1 MMKLELTSTKTNPLI
16 GRREVA
22 FKIEEKSTPN
32 RSGIKVELATALR
45 VNLDQVYVQEIET
58 KSGTHVT
65 LGVAHVYDERDP
77 AVKWMI
83 EHVIKIAKKRK
94 KKIGICGQGPSDH
107 EDFAAWLVKQGID
120 SMSLNPDTVLKTT
133 LMVLKKEKNRKRR

>member
-1 MMKLELTSTKTNPLI
+1 MKLELTSTKINPLI

-65 LGVAHVYDERDP
+65 LGVAHIYDDP
-77 AVKWMI
+77 ATALKVEPK
-83 EHVIKIAKKRK
+83 HVIRRNSPKA
-94 KKIGICGQGPSDH
+94 P
-107 EDFAAWLVKQGID
+107 EAE
-120 SMSLNPDTVLKTT
+120 
-133 LMVLKKEKNRKRR
+133 KKEAA

>member
-1 MMKLELTSTKTNPLI
+1 MKLELTSTKTNPLI

-45 VNLDQVYVQEIET
+45 VNLDQVYIQEIET

-65 LGVAHVYDERDP
+65 LGVAHVYDDP
-77 AVKWMI
+77 ATALKVEPK
-83 EHVIKIAKKRK
+83 HVIRRNNPEAKK
-94 KKIGICGQGPSDH
+94 
-107 EDFAAWLVKQGID
+107 EEAA
-120 SMSLNPDTVLKTT
+120 
-133 LMVLKKEKNRKRR
+133 

>member
-1 MMKLELTSTKTNPLI
+1 MKLELTSTKTNPLI

-65 LGVAHVYDERDP
+65 LGVAHVYDDP
-77 AVKWMI
+77 ATALKVEPKY
-83 EHVIKIAKKRK
+83 VIRRN
-94 KKIGICGQGPSDH
+94 
-107 EDFAAWLVKQGID
+107 
-120 SMSLNPDTVLKTT
+120 NPQAPEAE
-133 LMVLKKEKNRKRR
+133 KKEAA

>member
-1 MMKLELTSTKTNPLI
+1 LKLELTSTKTNPLI

-45 VNLDQVYVQEIET
+45 VNLDQVYIQEIET

-65 LGVAHVYDERDP
+65 LGVAHVYDDP
-77 AVKWMI
+77 ATALKVEPK
-83 EHVIKIAKKRK
+83 HVIRRNNPEAPEAGK
-94 KKIGICGQGPSDH
+94 
-107 EDFAAWLVKQGID
+107 EEAA
-120 SMSLNPDTVLKTT
+120 
-133 LMVLKKEKNRKRR
+133 